1 MEDLQKR
8 VAALEHGTEW
18 PAERIRQTFV
28 DFFVNHPS
36 LPHVEYKSCPVVPL
50 DDPTLLFINAGMN
63 QFKPIFLGQV
73 DPSHPMS
80 KLTRAVNSQKCI
92 RAGGKHNDLDDV
104 GKDVYHHTFFEMLG
118 NWSFGN
124 YFKEGAIDLSWT
136 LLTKVYGLEP
146 ERLYVTYF
154 GGDAK
159 QNLPADE
166 ETKKL
171 WLKYVPES
179 RLLPFGCKDNFWE
192 MGDQGPCGPCTEIH
206 YDRIGGRDAS
216 ARVNADFPDVIEIWN
231 NVFIQFNR
239 EPDGSLVVL
248 PSQHVDTGMGFERLA
263 SILQGKMSNYD
274 TDVFMPL
281 FASIQSL
288 CGATE
293 PYTGKLGD
301 EDPTLKDMAYRVVA
315 DHIRTL
321 TFAISDGAVPSSD
334 GRGYVL
340 RRILRRAVRYGEQFL
355 GAPRGFLSK
364 LVPKVVEMMG
374 AAFPELVTKQS
385 QVIEVILDEEE
396 SFGRTLNKGL
406 DRFKKIAAALK
417 AEKKTVVPGE
427 DAFFLYDSMGFPLDL
442 TQLMAEE
449 QGLVVDVAGYDLAM
463 KIQKENSGKKA
474 GVAGVRPLVLES
486 AETAHLAAQHI
497 APTHDDA
504 KYIQKHVSAKVV
516 AIFTTTATAST
527 FVQST
532 AAHEHAAIGV
542 ILDTTSFYAQSGGQ
556 IYDTGVI
563 KNGMTHFNVHAAESY
578 AGYVLHVGPLTK
590 GTLHVGDEVQVEV
603 DYQRRNKIAPN
614 HTMTHVLNYALRH
627 VLGTTVDQRG
637 SLVDDARLRFDFTT
651 NKPLKPD
658 QIAAVE
664 AICKDVIA
672 QELPVYVESA
682 PQAHAKRIQG
692 LRAVFGE
699 TYPEHVRVVSIGAA
713 IPSMLADPENAAWKQ
728 YSVEFC
734 GGTHLTNTKEA
745 VSFALFEEGAV
756 AKGIRRMSAY
766 TGEAAKEA
774 DARANGLKKQ
784 LDDLATLPVAE
795 IVTSV
800 AAFRPVLDT
809 ALISL
814 PRKEAL
820 KQQLNDLIEKIKA
833 WQKEEAAAR
842 AAAGVANVKALV
854 AAAKA
859 SGEEFVVLSLDVG
872 AEAKLGRELLDAAVE
887 VYPDGSF
894 FIFSVDADR
903 TKTAGFAQ
911 VSAKHHAAKGLDAKN
926 WVNGA
931 MASLGG
937 KGGGK
942 DPLTAT
948 GQAKTVVGLEQAI
961 AAAKAFVH

>member
-1 MEDLQKR
+1 MEDLQQKMS
-8 VAALEHGTEW
+8 ALETSTEW
-18 PAERIRQTFV
+18 PAARIRQTFI
-28 DFFVNHPS
+28 DFFCKHATH
-36 LPHVEYKSCPVVPL
+36 PHVEYKSCPVVPL

-73 DPSHPMS
+73 DPSHPMA
-80 KLTRAVNSQKCI
+80 KLQRAVNSQKCI

-124 YFKEGAIDLSWT
+124 YFKEGAIDMSWK
-136 LLTKVYGLEP
+136 LLTEVYGLDP

-159 QNLPADE
+159 QNLPSDE
-166 ETKKL
+166 ETKQF

-206 YDRIGGRDAS
+206 YDRIGNRNAAD
-216 ARVNADFPDVIEIWN
+216 RVNADFPDVIEIWN

-239 EPDGSLVVL
+239 EPDGSLVSL
-248 PSQHVDTGMGFERLA
+248 PAKHVDTGMGFERLA

-281 FASIQSL
+281 FGAIQEL
-288 CGATE
+288 CKTE
-293 PYTGKLGD
+293 PYTGKLGE
-301 EDPTLKDMAYRVVA
+301 EDPKLKDMAYRVVA

-321 TFAISDGAVPSSD
+321 TFAISDGAVPSSE

-340 RRILRRAVRYGEQFL
+340 RRILRRAVRYGDQFL
-355 GAPRGFLSK
+355 NAPRGFLSK
-364 LVPKVVEMMG
+364 LVPQVVDMLG
-374 AAFPELVTKQS
+374 SAFPELIAKQA

-406 DRFKKIAAALK
+406 DRFKKIAAELK
-417 AEKKTVVPGE
+417 SEKKTVVPGQ
-427 DAFFLYDSMGFPLDL
+427 DAFFLYDSMGFPFDL

-449 QGLVVDVAGYDLAM
+449 EGLTVDTAGYDAAM
-463 KIQKENSGKKA
+463 KEQQEKSRKKV

-486 AETAHLAAQHI
+486 AETAHLASQQI
-497 APTHDDA
+497 VPTNDDA
-504 KYIQKHVSAKVV
+504 KYIQRHVTAKVV
-516 AIFTTTATAST
+516 AIFTTTATTST
-527 FVQST
+527 FVEST
-532 AAHEHAAIGV
+532 TAHEHAAIGV
-542 ILDTTSFYAQSGGQ
+542 ILDKTSFYSQSGGQ
-556 IYDTGVI
+556 IYDTGVL
-563 KNGMTHFNVHAAESY
+563 KNGTTHFDVEAAESY

-590 GTLHVGDEVQVEV
+590 GTLHVGDTVECEV
-603 DYQRRNKIAPN
+603 DYQRRNKVAPN
-614 HTMTHVLNYALRH
+614 HTMTHVLNFALRK
-627 VLGTTVDQRG
+627 VLGTVVDQRG
-637 SLVDDARLRFDFTT
+637 SLVDESRLRFDFTT

-664 AICKDVIA
+664 DICKDIIK
-672 QELPVYVESA
+672 QELPVYIETA

-699 TYPEHVRVVSIGAA
+699 TYPENVRVVSIGAA
-713 IPSMLADPENAAWKQ
+713 IPSMLSDPENAEWEK

-774 DARANGLKKQ
+774 DERADVLKKQ
-784 LDDLATLPVAE
+784 LDDLAALPAADIVAP
-795 IVTSV
+795 V
-800 AAFRPVLDT
+800 AAFRPVLDSS
-809 ALISL
+809 LISL

-820 KQQLNDLIEKIKA
+820 KNQVNALVDKIKA

-842 AAAGVANVKALV
+842 SAAGVRDAKA

-859 SGEEFVVLSLDVG
+859 RENGEEFVVLLFEVG
-872 AEAKLGRELLDAAVE
+872 TEAKLGSDLLDAVVE
-887 VYPDGSF
+887 VHPEASF
-894 FIFSVDADR
+894 LIFSVDAER
-903 TKTAGFAQ
+903 TKTAGFCQ
-911 VSAKHHAAKGLDAKN
+911 VSAKHHAAKGLDAKS
-926 WVNGA
+926 WVNNA
-931 MASLGG
+931 MACLGG

-942 DPLTAT
+942 DPLRAT
-948 GQAKTVVGLEQAI
+948 GQAKSCDKLDEALQ
-961 AAAKAFVH
+961 AAKAFVH

>member
-8 VAALEHGTEW
+8 LAALEQGAEDRRLEVLGGHLGARREEQSGTEW

-28 DFFVNHPS
+28 DFFINHPS

-63 QFKPIFLGQV
+63 QYKPIFLGQV

-124 YFKEGAIDLSWT
+124 YFKAETIDLSWT

-146 ERLYVTYF
+146 DRLYVTYF
-154 GGDAK
+154 GGDDK
-159 QNLPADE
+159 QGLPADE
-166 ETKKL
+166 ETKQL
-171 WLKYVPES
+171 WLKHVPES

-206 YDRIGGRDAS
+206 YDRIGGRDAAS
-216 ARVNADFPDVIEIWN
+216 RVNADVPDVIEIWN

-239 EPDGSLVVL
+239 EPDSSLVVL

-263 SILQGKMSNYD
+263 SILQGKTSNYD
-274 TDVFMPL
+274 TDVFVPL
-281 FASIQSL
+281 FASIQTL
-288 CGATE
+288 CGTTE

-321 TFAISDGAVPSSD
+321 TVAISDGAAPSSD

-340 RRILRRAVRYGEQFL
+340 RRILRRAV
-355 GAPRGFLSK
+355 
-364 LVPKVVEMMG
+364 
-374 AAFPELVTKQS
+374 
-385 QVIEVILDEEE
+385 IEVILDEEE
-396 SFGRTLNKGL
+396 SFGRTLSKGL

-417 AEKKTVVPGE
+417 GEKKTVVPGE

-463 KIQKENSGKKA
+463 KVQRENSGKKV

-486 AETAHLAAQHI
+486 AETAYLTGQQI
-497 APTHDDA
+497 APTTDDA
-504 KYIQKHVSAKVV
+504 KYIQQHVTASVV

-532 AAHEHAAIGV
+532 TAHEHAAIGV

-563 KNGMTHFNVHAAESY
+563 KNGTTHFNVHAAESY
-578 AGYVLHVGPLTK
+578 AGFVLHVGPLTK
-590 GTLHVGDEVQVEV
+590 GTLHVGDVVQVEV
-603 DYQRRNKIAPN
+603 DYQRRNKVAPN
-614 HTMTHVLNYALRH
+614 HTMTHILNFALRR
-627 VLGTTVDQRG
+627 VLGT
-637 SLVDDARLRFDFTT
+637 
-651 NKPLKPD
+651 
-658 QIAAVE
+658 I
-664 AICKDVIA
+664 
-672 QELPVYVESA
+672 SA

-699 TYPEHVRVVSIGAA
+699 TYPDQVRVVSIGAA

-728 YSVEFC
+728 FSVEFC

-756 AKGIRRMSAY
+756 AKGIRRISAY
-766 TGEAAKEA
+766 TGDAAKQA
-774 DARANGLKKQ
+774 DGRADDLQKH
-784 LDDLATLPVAE
+784 LDDLAKLPVVD

-820 KQQLNDLIEKIKA
+820 KHQLNNLIDKIKA
-833 WQKEEAAAR
+833 WQKDEAAAR
-842 AAAGVANVKALV
+842 AAAGVAHVQTLV

-859 SGEEFVVLSLDVG
+859 NGDEFVVLSLDVG
-872 AEAKLGRELLDAAVE
+872 AEAKLGRELLDAAVQ
-887 VYPDGSF
+887 VHPDGSF

-911 VSAKHHAAKGLDAKN
+911 VSAKHHAAKGLDAKS
-926 WVNGA
+926 WVNTA

-948 GQAKTVVGLEQAI
+948 GQAKTVQGLDDAI

>member
-8 VAALEHGTEW
+8 LAALEQGTEDRHLEVLGGHLGDARREEQSGTEW

-28 DFFVNHPS
+28 DFFINHPS

-63 QFKPIFLGQV
+63 QYKPIFLGQV

-124 YFKEGAIDLSWT
+124 YFKAETIDLSWT

-154 GGDAK
+154 GGDDK
-159 QNLPADE
+159 QGLPSDE
-166 ETKKL
+166 ETKQL
-171 WLKYVPES
+171 WLKHVPES

-206 YDRIGGRDAS
+206 YDRIGGRDAAS
-216 ARVNADFPDVIEIWN
+216 RVNADVPDVIEIWN

-239 EPDGSLVVL
+239 EPDSSLVVL

-263 SILQGKMSNYD
+263 SILQGKTSNYD
-274 TDVFMPL
+274 TDVFVPL
-281 FASIQSL
+281 FASIQAL
-288 CGATE
+288 CGTTE

-321 TFAISDGAVPSSD
+321 TVAISDGAAPSSD

-340 RRILRRAVRYGEQFL
+340 RRILRRAV
-355 GAPRGFLSK
+355 
-364 LVPKVVEMMG
+364 
-374 AAFPELVTKQS
+374 
-385 QVIEVILDEEE
+385 IEVILDEEE
-396 SFGRTLNKGL
+396 SFGRTLSKGL

-417 AEKKTVVPGE
+417 GEKKTVVPGE

-463 KIQKENSGKKA
+463 KVQRENSGKKV
-474 GVAGVRPLVLES
+474 GVAGIRPLVLES
-486 AETAHLAAQHI
+486 AETAYLTGHQI
-497 APTHDDA
+497 APTTDDA
-504 KYIQKHVSAKVV
+504 KYIQQHVTASVV

-532 AAHEHAAIGV
+532 TAHEHAAIGV

-563 KNGMTHFNVHAAESY
+563 KNGTTHFNVHAAESY
-578 AGYVLHVGPLTK
+578 AGFVLHVGPLTK
-590 GTLHVGDEVQVEV
+590 GTLHVGDVVQVEV
-603 DYQRRNKIAPN
+603 DYQRRNKVAPN
-614 HTMTHVLNYALRH
+614 HTMTHILNFALRR
-627 VLGTTVDQRG
+627 VLGTIVDQRG
-637 SLVDDARLRFDFTT
+637 SLVDDARLRFDFTS

-664 AICKDVIA
+664 TICKDVIS

-699 TYPEHVRVVSIGAA
+699 TYPDQVRVVSIGAA
-713 IPSMLADPENAAWKQ
+713 IPSVRHLMLADPENAAWKQ
-728 YSVEFC
+728 FSVEFC

-756 AKGIRRMSAY
+756 AKGIRRISAY
-766 TGEAAKEA
+766 TGDAAKQA
-774 DARANGLKKQ
+774 DARADDLEKH
-784 LDDLATLPVAE
+784 LDDLAKLPVVD

-820 KQQLNDLIEKIKA
+820 KHQLNNLIDKIKA
-833 WQKEEAAAR
+833 WQKDEAAAR
-842 AAAGVANVKALV
+842 AAAGVAHVQTLV

-859 SGEEFVVLSLDVG
+859 NGDEFIVLSLDVG
-872 AEAKLGRELLDAAVE
+872 AEAKLGRELLDAAVQ
-887 VYPDGSF
+887 VHPDGSF

-911 VSAKHHAAKGLDAKN
+911 VSAKHHAAKGLDAKS
-926 WVNGA
+926 WVNTA

-948 GQAKTVVGLEQAI
+948 GQAKTVQGLDDAI